1 VGIAAGSDGP
11 DRSPQWSRYP
21 KAARLRHLA
30 RMRLSEHPFLYLP
43 LARRRYPGPS
53 PEVIGPA
60 TELVIDG
67 FTRSATTFAVY
78 AFQLA
83 QDRPVRL
90 AHHLHAPAQLVE
102 AARRGIPA
110 IALIREPEGAL
121 LSQVIQEPDVTL
133 PVALL
138 SYSRFYE
145 RLMPFRSRLVVGRFD
160 EVTTDMGAVIRRVNA
175 HFGTSFEPFVP
186 TAGNVQACLELM
198 SERPTPI
205 PRWSSTLLSWES
217 GKVTKEELQREWAD
231 VAHLSS
237 SASTRTAWVPSRE
250 RQHVKEALR
259 SEWEHPR
266 LEGLRGRAER
276 VYREFIAV
284 ERPAVNSC

>member
-11 DRSPQWSRYP
+11 ARSSHWARYP

-30 RMRLSEHPFLYLP
+30 RMLLSEHPLLYLP
-43 LARRRYPGPS
+43 LARHRYPGPS
-53 PEVIGPA
+53 PEVIGTA

-67 FTRSATTFAVY
+67 YTRSATTFAVY
-78 AFQLA
+78 SFQLA
-83 QDRPVRL
+83 QERPVRV
-90 AHHLHAPAQLVE
+90 AHHLHAAAQLVE
-102 AARRGIPA
+102 AARRGLPA
-110 IALIREPEGAL
+110 IALIRDPEGAL

-133 PVALL
+133 QMALL
-138 SYSRFYE
+138 AYSRFYE
-145 RLMPFRSRLVVGRFD
+145 RLMPYRSSLVAGRFD

-217 GKVTKEELQREWAD
+217 GKVTKEELQREWAE

-237 SASTRTAWVPSRE
+237 SGTAPTAWVPAPE
-250 RQHVKEALR
+250 RHRAKEALR
-259 SEWEHPR
+259 AEWEHAR
-266 LEGLRGRAER
+266 LKGLRGRAER

-284 ERPAVNSC
+284 ERPTFNSR

>member
-1 VGIAAGSDGP
+1 MGIAAGSDGP
-11 DRSPQWSRYP
+11 ARSAHWVRFP

-30 RMRLSEHPFLYLP
+30 RMRVSEYPSIYLP
-43 LARRRYPGPS
+43 LARHRYPGPS

-83 QDRPVRL
+83 QERPVRL

-110 IALIREPEGAL
+110 IALIRDPAGAL
-121 LSQVIQEPDVTL
+121 LSQVIQERDVAL
-133 PVALL
+133 SVALL

-145 RLMPFRSRLVVGRFD
+145 RLMPYRSSLVAGRFD

-175 HFGTSFEPFVP
+175 RFGTSFVPFEP
-186 TAGNVQACLELM
+186 TAGNVRACLDLVA
-198 SERPTPI
+198 ERPTPI
-205 PRWSSTLLSWES
+205 ARWSSTLLRWES
-217 GKVTKEELQREWAD
+217 GMVTKEELRRERA
-231 VAHLSS
+231 VALLSPSS
-237 SASTRTAWVPSRE
+237 STPTAWVPSAE
-250 RQHVKEALR
+250 RQQAKEALR

-266 LEGLRGRAER
+266 LRELRARAER
-276 VYREFIAV
+276 AYQAFAAA
-284 ERPAVNSC
+284 ERPAVSNR